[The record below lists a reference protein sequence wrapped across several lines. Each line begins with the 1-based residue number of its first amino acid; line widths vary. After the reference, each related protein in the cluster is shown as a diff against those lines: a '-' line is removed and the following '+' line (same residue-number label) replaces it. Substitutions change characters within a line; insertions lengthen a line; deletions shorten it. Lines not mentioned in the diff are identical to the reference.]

1 MVTIRRLKMILCKIH
16 VHEND
21 RILAACDQEILGM
34 TFRGDGIKIKVS
46 EIFYGGEPVSE
57 EVFMERT
64 KSVTI
69 MNLVGNCVVEKA
81 VKEGL
86 VSEQSVMVIGGVK
99 HAQVVIM

>member
-1 MVTIRRLKMILCKIH
+1 MTIICKIH
-16 VHEND
+16 VHEKD

-34 TFRGDGIKIKVS
+34 TFRGDGVKIKVS
-46 EIFYGGEPVSE
+46 ELFYGGESVSE
-57 EVFMERT
+57 EVFIERT

-69 MNLVGNCVVEKA
+69 MNLVGNRTVDMA

-86 VSEQSVMVIGGVK
+86 VSEQNVMVIGEVK